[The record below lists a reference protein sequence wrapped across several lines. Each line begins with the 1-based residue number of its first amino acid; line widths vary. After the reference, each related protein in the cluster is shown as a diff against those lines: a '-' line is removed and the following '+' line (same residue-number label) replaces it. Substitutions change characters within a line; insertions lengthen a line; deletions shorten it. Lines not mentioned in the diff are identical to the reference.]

1 VRIFFLHETT
11 ATLHLRTSM
20 PEPDWNRTQLQQPPF
35 AHLQPPRAHRQR
47 EPAQLRHAQQPSPE
61 KKTNLHQFASTI
73 ADARQLHHLCSSFN
87 IQPAPV
93 KCAQQPP
100 RWKTAAAAVIA
111 PAQPREEGGRSSK
124 P

>member
-1 VRIFFLHETT
+1 LPPQICTFTSRRATSIARIFFHHETT
-11 ATLHLRTSM
+11 ATLRLRTSM
-20 PEPDWNRTQLQQPPF
+20 PEPDRNRTQLQHPPF
-35 AHLQPPRAHRQR
+35 AHLQP
-47 EPAQLRHAQQPSPE
+47 SPE
-61 KKTNLHQFASTI
+61 KKMNLHQFASTI

-93 KCAQQPP
+93 KRAQQPP
-100 RWKTAAAAVIA
+100 RRKTAAVAVIA